1 MFRYASSPPP
11 AARLSRQQAD
21 QLVTDLRALQQ
32 VEDLL
37 ARIEQD
43 DVAVARKELGK
54 FIVAREPSLAP
65 LFFIRDKTYPQKLPE
80 SLTLALSSK
89 TYSNDLL
96 ERLGG
101 AAFEGARG
109 ALTRERKAIAAR
121 LAQWVEVQP

>member
-1 MFRYASSPPP
+1 MFRHAAPPPP
-11 AARLSRQQAD
+11 ATRLSRQQAD

-37 ARIEQD
+37 ARIDQD

-54 FIVAREPSLAP
+54 FIVARAPSLAP
-65 LFFIRDKTYPQKLPE
+65 LIFTRDKTYPQTLPE
-80 SLTLALSSK
+80 SVALALSNK
-89 TYSNDLL
+89 TYSTDLL

-121 LAQWVEVQP
+121 LAQWVEVQA